1 MLYHNVQVMGH
12 LLRLI
17 DAAAVTAAAA
27 AAIWYGTRNS
37 AIPWQSLIP
46 FSSALVVYFVV
57 VAERLHVYFARRTEE
72 VARELL
78 ALFEVVLYAT
88 GLACVT
94 AEIVGH
100 GLPGRHYLGALAAAS
115 VALLGLRL
123 AMRLTVRRLRRRG
136 DDYRVWLIVGHNDR
150 AADLAETILANPHY
164 GIRIDELVDIADNAG
179 SLQPRNP
186 RFAAHPLSAL
196 KYRVLDG
203 TSAIREIAVTRVIDE
218 VVIAL
223 PVRSCYDKI
232 REIVEI
238 CSEAGISVK
247 FRPEVLELPGFRTE
261 MSHVGAIPMVTH
273 FSGPSNY
280 RLLVAKRIVD
290 VIGAAAGLLVLSPL
304 VIVIAATVKL
314 TSPGNI
320 LFFQSRVGLHGR
332 HFRMIKFRSM
342 VREAPMIRAELA
354 GRNERDGTAFKI
366 RNDARI
372 TPVGRVLRK
381 YRLDE
386 LPQLWNVLVG
396 DMSLV
401 GPRPFP
407 VSEAGGFEWWH
418 RRRLTMPPGLTCLW
432 QLADDPSM
440 PIQQWMELDMDYIDR
455 WSLWLD
461 FKLIALTLATVVRGR
476 GW

>member
-17 DAAAVTAAAA
+17 DAVSVSVATAGAL
-27 AAIWYGTRNS
+27 WYSTRDGF
-37 AIPWQSLIP
+37 IPWQSLIP
-46 FSSALVVYFVV
+46 FCCALVVYFVI

-72 VARELL
+72 IARELL
-78 ALFEVVLYAT
+78 ALFEVLLYAT

-94 AEIVGH
+94 AEIIGQ
-100 GLPGRHYLGALAAAS
+100 GLPGRNYLGALAAAA

-123 AMRLTVRRLRRRG
+123 AMRVTVRRLRRLG
-136 DDYRVWLIVGHNDR
+136 DDYRVWLIVGHNER
-150 AADLAETILANPHY
+150 AADLAETILANPQY
-164 GIRIDELVDIADNAG
+164 GIRIAEVVDIADKNDK
-179 SLQPRNP
+179 LLPQNP

-196 KYRVLDG
+196 KYRVLDD

-247 FRPEVLELPGFRTE
+247 FRPEVLELPGFRTQL
-261 MSHVGAIPMVTH
+261 SHVGAIPMVTH

-290 VIGAAAGLLVLSPL
+290 VIGAAAGLLVLSHLVL
-304 VIVIAATVKL
+304 VIGAAVKL
-314 TSPGNI
+314 TSPGSV
-320 LFFQSRVGLHGR
+320 LFFQWRVGLHGR

-342 VREAPMIRAELA
+342 VREAPMIRADL
-354 GRNERDGTAFKI
+354 GSRNERDGTAFKI

-407 VSEAGGFEWWH
+407 VSEAVGFEWWH

-440 PIQQWMELDMDYIDR
+440 PMQQWMELDMDYIDR